1 MHIRSKVE
9 ADFVNA
15 SARGGSARIVEEWV
29 VNESR

>member
-1 MHIRSKVE
+1 VHIRSKEE

-15 SARGGSARIVEEWV
+15 SARDGVARIVEEWV